1 MSVCVCLYI
10 YIYTHTDTDTAFWTR
25 PREESFSSP
34 SCWQQ
39 QQKKINQTG
48 PNRQSPNNYYNKSLC
63 PFSLYSS
70 SFLPFTLHFPLV
82 LFWPTTSTTNSMLL
96 FILFTISKNRII
108 LQMDGPPRQ
117 TKQRFGTP
125 ACIYSRSR
133 DAIGRTKHL
142 TRKTIGF
149 NQFSLR
155 EFWNENSVERQKEDE
170 KYRTK

>member
-1 MSVCVCLYI
+1 VCVCV
-10 YIYTHTDTDTAFWTR
+10 YIYTYTHTQTHTQPFERGREKRAFLLLLAGNNKK
-25 PREESFSSP
+25 
-34 SCWQQ
+34 
-39 QQKKINQTG
+39 KKINQTG